1 MIRRMLHSEMA
12 GNLLWLTVSAL
23 LATAVWYI
31 AVTSAD
37 PITQRRFYG
46 IPIQFVP
53 STEAVMT
60 NSPARLVNV
69 SVQGAQSTVSSR
81 RNDDIV
87 VRADMSRLGPGT
99 HLVPLK
105 VDLAQPDTPGFR
117 QLVTRVEPSQVTVEL
132 EPKEALEQRI
142 VVEVAKPPPIG
153 FRNDE
158 PQLDI
163 DQVIARGAASRVSQ
177 VVAARGDLD
186 LSSSRN
192 PIEVDLRLRA
202 VDADGRRVDGVELE
216 PQNAT
221 VAVNITRRDDIRQIA
236 VRPNVLLK
244 TLPEGFTLKNQSYDP
259 ESLFVS
265 GAPGQLAK
273 IADTLL
279 TEPISLVG
287 REEGFVT
294 SVPIQLP
301 DDELFVMGGDS
312 NITVS
317 IEIIPIVVSRQIDSI
332 EVGQL
337 GLAADFQ
344 VNIVPTTVSAIINGP
359 VVQVEALTPEG
370 VQVIVD
376 LEGLAPGVYDIA
388 PSISITQGD
397 LSEDNV
403 SLSPAVLNVEIIS
416 PELAELEADASE
428 AVDESPSQASPETS
442 PLPQPTQ
449 RS

>member
-1 MIRRMLHSEMA
+1 MIRRMMRSEMA

-46 IPIQFVP
+46 IPIQIVP
-53 STEAVMT
+53 SSIAVMT
-60 NSPARLVNV
+60 NNPARIVNV
-69 SVQGAQSTVSSR
+69 TVQGAQTTVASR

-87 VRADMSRLGPGT
+87 VRADLSRLGPGT
-99 HLVPLK
+99 HVVPLQ
-105 VDLAQPDTPGFR
+105 VDLVQPDSPGFR
-117 QLVTRVEPSQVTVEL
+117 RLVSRVEPAQIAVEL
-132 EPKEALEQRI
+132 EPRESHEKRI
-142 VVEVAKPPPIG
+142 VIEVAKSPPIG

-163 DQVIARGAASRVSQ
+163 EQVIVRGAESRVLQ
-177 VVAARGDLD
+177 VVAARGELD
-186 LSSSRN
+186 LSASRN

-202 VDADGRRVDGVELE
+202 VDADGNRVDGVELE
-216 PQNAT
+216 PQTAS
-221 VAVNITRRDDIRQIA
+221 VSVNITRRDDIRQIA

-244 TLPEGFTLKNQSYDP
+244 TLPEGFTLKNLSYEP

-265 GAPGQLAK
+265 GAPDQLAK
-273 IADTLL
+273 ISDTLL
-279 TEPISLVG
+279 TAPISLVG

-312 NITVS
+312 IITVS
-317 IEIIPIVVSRQIDSI
+317 IEIIPIVISRQIDSI
-332 EVGQL
+332 EVGQI
-337 GLAADFQ
+337 GLTEGYT
-344 VNIVPTTVSAIINGP
+344 VSIVPTTVSAIITGP
-359 VVQVEALTPEG
+359 VVQVELLTG
-370 VQVIVD
+370 DGIQVIVD
-376 LEGLAPGVYDIA
+376 LHGLAPGVYDMA

-403 SLSPAVLNVEIIS
+403 SLSPAELNVEITS
-416 PELAELEADASE
+416 PEAAEEDSGSLEPIE
-428 AVDESPSQASPETS
+428 
-442 PLPQPTQ
+442 
-449 RS
+449 

>member
-1 MIRRMLHSEMA
+1 MMRRMARSEMA

-23 LATAVWYI
+23 LAAAVWYI

-53 STEAVMT
+53 SSIAVMT
-60 NSPARLVNV
+60 NNPARAVNV
-69 SVQGAQSTVSSR
+69 NVQGAQTTVSSR

-87 VRADMSRLGPGT
+87 VRADLSRLGPGR

-105 VDLAQPDTPGFR
+105 VDLVQPDSPGFR
-117 QLVTRVEPSQVTVEL
+117 QLVSRVEPSQITVEL
-132 EPKEALEQRI
+132 EARESHEQRI
-142 VVEVAKPPPIG
+142 VIEVSKPPPLG

-158 PQLDI
+158 PELAI
-163 DQVIARGAASRVSQ
+163 AEVTARGAASRVSQ

-186 LSSSRN
+186 LSASRN
-192 PIEVDLRLRA
+192 PIDVDLRLRA
-202 VDADGRRVDGVELE
+202 VDADGSRVDGVELD
-216 PQNAT
+216 PQTAS
-221 VAVNITRRDDIRQIA
+221 VHVNITRRDDIRQIA

-265 GAPGQLAK
+265 GAPEQLAK

-287 REEGFVT
+287 REEGFIT
-294 SVPIQLP
+294 SVPVQLP

-312 NITVS
+312 NISVS

-337 GLAADFQ
+337 GLAEAYQ
-344 VNIVPTTVSAIINGP
+344 VSIVPTTVSAIITGP
-359 VVQVEALTPEG
+359 VVQVDALTPEDI
-370 VQVIVD
+370 QVIVD

-403 SLSPAVLNVEIIS
+403 SLSPAELNVEITS
-416 PELAELEADASE
+416 PEQAEVPTAQNAS
-428 AVDESPSQASPETS
+428 S
-442 PLPQPTQ
+442 
-449 RS
+449 